1 MADFMSRVR
10 QTISRSPVLFE
21 SVEVLYRAGLVR
33 PGRPD
38 EAVQAM
44 LAMRRYGPFAGSVRI
59 SARRDPNA
67 IGLVDEIGA
76 LTFSQL
82 DRRSNALVRAW
93 RSHGIGSGDVVGL
106 LCRNHRGFLDTVIAC
121 AKLGAEV
128 VLLNT
133 GFGARQLAQVGNR
146 ERISVLV
153 YDQEFAPLA
162 AGAPA
167 TVARYLGWV
176 DMASA
181 ADVPTLERLIA
192 DHDDSDV
199 PAPRAPGQWVLLTSG
214 TTGTPK
220 GAQRQVRSP
229 LGAAEFLD
237 RVPYRGDEATVIAAP
252 LFHGTGLSQLIMM
265 LALGSTTVLARRF
278 DPAGTLA
285 RIAHYR
291 CTGLVAIPTMLQR
304 ILDLGEQVLA
314 KYDTSS
320 LRIIL
325 CAGSAL
331 SPELGNRATRAFG
344 NVLYNLYGS
353 TEVSVATV
361 ATPADWRRAPGTVG
375 RPPVGCKVR
384 LYDNDNQLVR
394 KPYQRGRIF
403 VGSVLTVGDLTGE
416 DSVPEGGPP
425 DGHGAVASHRAGANR
440 GAGVAAGAGRAAAAG
455 RGMTGR
461 GDRETAVDGGRE
473 AGPGAGGGRGGA
485 GGRGAEA
492 GSGRGARP
500 GPGDSGL
507 VSTGDV
513 GHFDSNGLLFIDG
526 RADDMIISGGE
537 NVYPGEVENL
547 LVEHPYINEA
557 AVVGVPDRDF
567 GQRLKA
573 YVVMERGVWLPPED
587 IQLFVRTHL
596 ARFKVPR
603 EIAYVPD
610 LPRNATGKLL
620 RHLLR

>member
-10 QTISRSPVLFE
+10 QTLSRSPVLFE

-59 SARRDPNA
+59 SARRDPHA

-146 ERISVLV
+146 EKISVLV
-153 YDQEFAPLA
+153 YDQEFSPLA

-167 TVARYLGWV
+167 AVARYLGWV

-304 ILDLGEQVLA
+304 ILDLGEPVLA

-384 LYDNDNQLVR
+384 LYDTDNQLVR

-403 VGSVLTVGDLTGE
+403 VGSVLTVGDLTG
-416 DSVPEGGPP
+416 DDADVP
-425 DGHGAVASHRAGANR
+425 DGHAAVASHRAGTSR
-440 GAGVAAGAGRAAAAG
+440 DAGVGVGAGR
-455 RGMTGR
+455 
-461 GDRETAVDGGRE
+461 GG
-473 AGPGAGGGRGGA
+473 GTGAGGSA
-485 GGRGAEA
+485 GRGAEA
-492 GSGRGARP
+492 GGGRGASP

-547 LVEHPYINEA
+547 LVEHPYINDA

-573 YVVMERGVWLPPED
+573 YVVMERGAWLPPQD
-587 IQLFVRTHL
+587 IQLFVRNHL